1 MDYRPIAVYLI
12 FLIIYRISE
21 SAVMIRVG
29 SWKKRPKWEWTLPL
43 VVLSF
48 FLILIVPVIEYVFY
62 GAHPRYI
69 SHIIG
74 GILFLLATILR
85 VKGHLDLKKG
95 FSMSVE
101 KVEGQ
106 QLVETG
112 FYRHIRHPLYLGTI
126 CLFIACP
133 TFLGAQFS
141 SGMSLLGL
149 LVIYLRIRKEE
160 KFLTKYM
167 PGYKAYM
174 NRTRALIPK
183 VF

>member
-1 MDYRPIAVYLI
+1 MDYRPIAVYSI
-12 FLIIYRISE
+12 FLFIYRISE
-21 SAVMIRVG
+21 STVMIRVG

-43 VVLSF
+43 VVVSF
-48 FLILIVPVIEYVFY
+48 FLILIVPVLEYIFY
-62 GAHPRYI
+62 GTNPRYI

-74 GILFLLATILR
+74 GILFLLATLFR

-101 KVEGQ
+101 KVKGQ

-112 FYRHIRHPLYLGTI
+112 LYRHIRHPLYLGTI

-141 SGMSLLGL
+141 LGMSLLGL
-149 LVIYLRIRKEE
+149 FVIYLRIRKEE
-160 KFLTKYM
+160 DFLVKHM
-167 PGYKAYM
+167 PGYKEYM
-174 NRTRALIPK
+174 NRTWALIPR
-183 VF
+183 VY